1 MCAVEC
7 LVCGSRQSTRFLV
20 VESFAIRACQGCGLR
35 FLDPQPSAAELHVL
49 YGEGYFNRHKP
60 GEPGYDQYLGEL
72 EGHRRTFDQRLSLLP
87 SPTAG
92 AALLDV
98 GAATGVFVERA
109 RRHGWAAS
117 GVEPSAWAAA
127 HARDTMGQPVMT
139 GSLED
144 LTVEPGSLGGV
155 TMWEVIEHLP
165 DPREVLEHIRRL
177 LRADGFLALSTPDA
191 GSTVAKLLGRR
202 WPGWK
207 KVPEHLYHFDRPTLR
222 RLLHETGFDVSAMTY
237 VPLVVTRGYLLD
249 RVRDLTG
256 FSVPGLLPKFDRTVP
271 IQVNPYYDLFVL
283 ARPR

>member
-1 MCAVEC
+1 
-7 LVCGSRQSTRFLV
+7 
-20 VESFAIRACQGCGLR
+20 
-35 FLDPQPSAAELHVL
+35 
-49 YGEGYFNRHKP
+49 
-60 GEPGYDQYLGEL
+60 
-72 EGHRRTFDQRLSLLP
+72 LSLLP
-87 SPTAG
+87 PPTAG

-127 HARDTMGQPVMT
+127 HARDTMGQPVVT

-144 LTVEPGSLGGV
+144 LTVESGSLGGV

-222 RLLHETGFDVSAMTY
+222 RLLHETGFVVSTMRY